1 MNGSDLREH
10 RLAIMTGWGF
20 FGSFGICLILSGFA
34 ENSLI
39 AGLSGFVVVVAG
51 FVAHIILNRIYG
63 AGFSQA
69 QIALG
74 LAAFTV
80 GVFCF
85 IASVLFGGILGE
97 ADVAIGLVG
106 FSGLAAAFVT
116 YIVINYGVRGS
127 YQMGFRLN
135 AEERRR

>member
-1 MNGSDLREH
+1 M
-10 RLAIMTGWGF
+10 
-20 FGSFGICLILSGFA
+20 
-34 ENSLI
+34 
-39 AGLSGFVVVVAG
+39 AGLSGFTVIVVG
-51 FVAHIILNRIYG
+51 FVAHIILNQIYVT
-63 AGFSQA
+63 GFSQA

-74 LAAFTV
+74 LGAFTV

-85 IASVLFGGILGE
+85 IASVLFGAGFGE
-97 ADVAIGLVG
+97 IDVAIGLVG

-127 YQMGFRLN
+127 YQMVYRLH

>member
-39 AGLSGFVVVVAG
+39 AGLSGFVVIVAG
-51 FVAHIILNRIYG
+51 FVVHIILNRIYG